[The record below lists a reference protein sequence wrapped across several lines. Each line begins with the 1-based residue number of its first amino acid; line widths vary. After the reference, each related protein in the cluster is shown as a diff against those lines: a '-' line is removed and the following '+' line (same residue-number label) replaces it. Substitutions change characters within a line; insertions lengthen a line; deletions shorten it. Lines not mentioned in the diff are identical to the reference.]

1 MLLGHRTVDLL
12 KFIGGN
18 WILRATILAGAILLL
33 GLIWPA
39 DHGQSAQGTHR
50 WASSAVNFHTAGN
63 WPGAEQAHI
72 VAIQSADDV
81 WRDNTN
87 WDPSIVPTEQANDIY
102 WGESPVAN
110 VGAAWTTCLVPVGRT
125 GAWAIECT
133 KTSRRSLIVES
144 DIAFNRFKD
153 WGSDGSRV
161 LGVAVHEL
169 GHSAGLIHDPPYRDA
184 AGNILNVHCN
194 PRSPDRWTMCS
205 GSNASNVADKATLE
219 QHDIDDANA
228 LYP

>member
-1 MLLGHRTVDLL
+1 MLIGHRTADLL
-12 KFIGGN
+12 KLIGGN

-110 VGAAWTTCLVPVGRT
+110 VGAAWTTCLVPVGRR

-133 KTSRRSLIVES
+133 KTSRNSLIVES

-184 AGNILNVHCN
+184 AGNILNVNCN